1 MTRKSRRLQ
10 TSLTTIFCSF
20 VVDLSAIS
28 ASFRDIRVR
37 PQLGSG
43 LLACALCVI
52 VAASV
57 ANAQVAEGARLVEG
71 RVARPGKEQPVPV
84 PDQWVVLHRVGSDRA
99 GPVDSTKTGADGRF
113 RIRYRASGVPDALYF
128 VSARYSGIAY
138 FSPPLR
144 TGNVRGGDGDII
156 VYPTTS
162 DTAALHVQ
170 GHHIVVSAARGRR
183 REIAEVFELD
193 NDGTSTIVARDSVTP
208 LWSTSLPR
216 EADSVS
222 VSQGDI
228 GAGAVALRKGRA
240 DVYAPISPGVRQ
252 LVLTYLLPADAFP
265 VSWPLQ
271 RATSVLEVLAE
282 DPRARVEG
290 ARLTEVASA
299 AIEGRPFRRFLA
311 RDVASNAVVRI
322 DAPKPGGTNR
332 SALRVLAF
340 VIAAVM
346 LGALALWRMRGR
358 RGAPAVM
365 RIRSEDLIAEL
376 ATLDA
381 RFERNPSA
389 DASARA
395 EYERDRADLKA
406 RIASALAEEQ
416 TAR

>member
-1 MTRKSRRLQ
+1 
-10 TSLTTIFCSF
+10 
-20 VVDLSAIS
+20 
-28 ASFRDIRVR
+28 
-37 PQLGSG
+37 
-43 LLACALCVI
+43 
-52 VAASV
+52 
-57 ANAQVAEGARLVEG
+57 
-71 RVARPGKEQPVPV
+71 
-84 PDQWVVLHRVGSDRA
+84 
-99 GPVDSTKTGADGRF
+99 
-113 RIRYRASGVPDALYF
+113 
-128 VSARYSGIAY
+128 
-138 FSPPLR
+138 
-144 TGNVRGGDGDII
+144 
-156 VYPTTS
+156 
-162 DTAALHVQ
+162 
-170 GHHIVVSAARGRR
+170 
-183 REIAEVFELD
+183 
-193 NDGTSTIVARDSVTP
+193 VARDSVTP